1 MNAWTWEKT
10 SNAFEN
16 ASTFQKYLTEDHRC
30 WQAVSLLDDLYD
42 IFIVHN
48 VREAHS
54 LGRVLCTR
62 AL

>member
-1 MNAWTWEKT
+1 MIGLGEKT
-10 SNAFEN
+10 GNAFETV
-16 ASTFQKYLTEDHRC
+16 STFQKYLTEDHRG

-42 IFIVHN
+42 ILIVHY

-54 LGRVLCTR
+54 LWRVLCTR